1 MGNKDT
7 VIVKKFGGTSVRTI
21 DHIKAVAKRI
31 IATKET
37 HKNIIVVVSA
47 MGDTTDTLV
56 QLTKQIASLPDRREY
71 DALLSTGETVSAALM
86 AMTLIEMGHPAIS
99 LTGPQ
104 AGVIT
109 EKQHSKAKILDVK
122 TKRIEKELAKGKIV
136 IITGFQ
142 GINQSNDVTT
152 IGRGGSDTS
161 AVVLAASLESTECE
175 IYTDV
180 DGIYTTDP
188 RKVKS
193 AQKLKEVSYDEML
206 ELASL
211 GAKVLHPRSV
221 ECAKENNII
230 LHVRS
235 SFESTEGTRVK
246 EVSPM
251 EVNKPVT
258 GITMSTDEI
267 IISVLNIPDHPGSA
281 GILFSTL
288 GDQGVNVDMIIQNT
302 EQDTTNNISF
312 SIHQEDLKTAI
323 KVTTQVVQEIG
334 AKQVIVK
341 EDIAKISIVGV
352 GMISKPGVAAKMFK
366 TLGDAGIN
374 ILRITTSEIKVSCA
388 ISQEDAQKALELL
401 HHTFQLDQ

>member
-312 SIHQEDLKTAI
+312 SIHQEDLETAI

>member
-267 IISVLNIPDHPGSA
+267 IISVLNTPDHPGSA

-288 GDQGVNVDMIIQNT
+288 GAQGVNVDMIIQNT